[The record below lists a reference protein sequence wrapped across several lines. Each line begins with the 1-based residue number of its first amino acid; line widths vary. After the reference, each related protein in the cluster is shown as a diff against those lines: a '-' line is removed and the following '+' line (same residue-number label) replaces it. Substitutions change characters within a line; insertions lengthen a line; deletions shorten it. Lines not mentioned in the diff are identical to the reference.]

1 MTGRR
6 RSSPRPL
13 PRTSAT
19 AAAACTAVIASL
31 LAGCGSLPGA
41 ASGEKA
47 PVTVMTWAP
56 EGTKTTNMPGM
67 PAMAQAYARW
77 VNSRGGVAGHPL
89 KVLTCNERND
99 SAQATQCAQRAVD
112 AGAVA
117 VVGSYSQWGRS
128 FMSPLEVAG
137 IPYIG
142 GYGASAEEFA
152 SPLSYPVNGGQA
164 ALLAGN
170 GRQLAGDCR
179 RVALVRPDTIQ
190 GDQMPGLLNAG
201 LSSGHGDGRS
211 GGAGAR
217 TGGNGSRAVDI
228 RAPEAGTD
236 YTDQVAAALKA
247 AGAEPAVYGTAKAGG
262 VAPGSCV
269 AASLGDHTDT
279 FFDSFRRLQESRPRV
294 QVGSV
299 LGSVDQSMVN
309 RSGGASGPLEGAD
322 VTGWYP
328 VPGDPRWGPM
338 RRVIT
343 QEAFDDDRLDPADQ
357 GVQTTWIAYTVLS
370 AVIRQLSEAGV
381 SDITA
386 HALQT
391 ALDRGEQA
399 VDTGGLTPKLRWR
412 SDDMLAVA
420 DLPRIVNADVTYQVV
435 RNGELVAAQQ
445 GFVDVGRTLERRP
458 ADDG

>member
-6 RSSPRPL
+6 RSSPRHF
-13 PRTSAT
+13 PRASAT

-31 LAGCGSLPGA
+31 LSGCGSLPGA
-41 ASGEKA
+41 GSGEQE

-56 EGTKTTNMPGM
+56 EDTRTTNMPGM

-77 VNSRGGVAGHPL
+77 VNSRGGIAGHPL

-99 SAQATQCAQRAVD
+99 SVEAARCAQRAVD

-137 IPYIG
+137 IPFIG
-142 GYGASAEEFA
+142 GYGASAEEFS

-170 GRQLAGDCR
+170 GRQLAADCR

-190 GDQMPGLLNAG
+190 GDQMPALLDAG
-201 LSSGHGDGRS
+201 LGGGRGGGS
-211 GGAGAR
+211 TSGAGAD
-217 TGGNGSRAVDI
+217 TGGSRGRAADI
-228 RAPEAGTD
+228 KAPETGTD
-236 YTDQVAAALKA
+236 YSPQVAAALEA
-247 AGAEPAVYGTAKAGG
+247 VGADPARYGTAKAGG
-262 VAPGSCV
+262 EAPGSCV
-269 AASLGDHTDT
+269 AASLGDSTDT
-279 FFDSFRRLQESRPRV
+279 FFDSFRRLQESSPKV
-294 QVGSV
+294 QIGSV

-309 RSGGASGPLEGAD
+309 RSGGVSGPLEGAD

-328 VPGDPRWGPM
+328 AAGDPRWAPM

-343 QEAFDDDRLDPADQ
+343 QEAFDDNRIDPADQ
-357 GVQTTWIAYTVLS
+357 GVQTTWIAYTVLR
-370 AVIRQLSEAGV
+370 AVIQQLADQGV
-381 SDITA
+381 EDITA

-391 ALDRGEQA
+391 ALDRGDRTI
-399 VDTGGLTPKLRWR
+399 DTGGLTPMLRWR
-412 SDDMLAVA
+412 DDDMLAVT
-420 DLPRIVNADVTYQVV
+420 DFPRIVNADVTYQVV
-435 RNGELVAAQQ
+435 RHGQLVAAQE
-445 GFVDVGRTLERRP
+445 GFVDVAATLERRP
-458 ADDG
+458 TDDG

>member
-6 RSSPRPL
+6 RSSPRPS
-13 PRTSAT
+13 PRASAT
-19 AAAACTAVIASL
+19 VAAACTAVIASL
-31 LAGCGSLPGA
+31 LSGCGSLPGA
-41 ASGEKA
+41 GSGEKE

-77 VNSRGGVAGHPL
+77 VNSRGGIAGHPL
-89 KVLTCNERND
+89 KVLTCNEQND
-99 SAQATQCAQRAVD
+99 SAQAARCAQRAVRG
-112 AGAVA
+112 GAVA

-128 FMSPLEVAG
+128 FMSPLEAAG

-201 LSSGHGDGRS
+201 LNS
-211 GGAGAR
+211 GGRGGA
-217 TGGNGSRAVDI
+217 ADV
-228 RAPEAGTD
+228 RAPEAATD
-236 YTDQVAAALKA
+236 YTDEVTAALKA
-247 AGAEPAVYGTAKAGG
+247 AGADSAVYGTAKTGG
-262 VAPGSCV
+262 AAPGSCV

-279 FFDSFRRLQESRPRV
+279 FFDSFRRLQESRPKV

-309 RSGGASGPLEGAD
+309 RSGGDSGPLEGAD

-328 VPGDPRWGPM
+328 VPSDPRWLPM
-338 RRVIT
+338 RRVID
-343 QEAFDDDRLDPADQ
+343 QEAFDDSRIDPADQ

-370 AVIRQLSEAGV
+370 AVIRQLAASGV
-381 SDITA
+381 PDITA
-386 HALQT
+386 HALQS
-391 ALDRGEQA
+391 ALDRGDQS
-399 VDTGGLTPKLRWR
+399 VDTGGLTPDLRWR
-412 SDDMLAVA
+412 DDDMLAVA
-420 DLPRIVNADVTYQVV
+420 DFPRIVNADVTYQVV
-435 RNGELVAAQQ
+435 RHGELVAAQE
-445 GFVDVGRTLERRP
+445 GFVDVTRTLEQRRT
-458 ADDG
+458 DDG

>member
-6 RSSPRPL
+6 RSSPRPF
-13 PRTSAT
+13 PRASAT

-31 LAGCGSLPGA
+31 LSGCGSLPGA
-41 ASGEKA
+41 GSGEKE

-56 EGTKTTNMPGM
+56 EGTRTTNMPGM

-77 VNSRGGVAGHPL
+77 VNSRGGIAGHPL

-99 SAQATQCAQRAVD
+99 SAEATRCAQRAVD

-137 IPYIG
+137 IPFIG
-142 GYGASAEEFA
+142 GYGASNEEFA

-170 GRQLAGDCR
+170 GRQLAADCR

-190 GDQMPGLLNAG
+190 GDQMPGLLDAG
-201 LSSGHGDGRS
+201 LSSGRS
-211 GGAGAR
+211 QSPAAD
-217 TGGNGSRAVDI
+217 VK
-228 RAPEAGTD
+228 APEAGTD
-236 YTDQVAAALKA
+236 YSPQVAAALDA
-247 AGAEPAVYGTAKAGG
+247 VGADPAVYGTAKAGG
-262 VAPGSCV
+262 EATGSCV
-269 AASLGDHTDT
+269 AASLGDNTDT

-328 VPGDPRWGPM
+328 VPSDPRWLPM

-343 QEAFDDDRLDPADQ
+343 QEAFDDNRVDPADQ
-357 GVQTTWIAYTVLS
+357 GVQTTWIAYTVLH
-370 AVIRQLSEAGV
+370 AVIQQLADEGV
-381 SDITA
+381 TDITA

-391 ALDRGEQA
+391 ALGRGDQA
-399 VDTGGLTPKLRWR
+399 IDTGGLTPKLRWR
-412 SDDMLAVA
+412 DDDMLAVA
-420 DLPRIVNADVTYQVV
+420 DFPRIINADVTYQVV
-435 RNGELVAAQQ
+435 RHGELVAAQE
-445 GFVDVGRTLERRP
+445 GFVDVSTTLERRRT
-458 ADDG
+458 DNG

>member
-6 RSSPRPL
+6 RSSPRPS
-13 PRTSAT
+13 PRALAT
-19 AAAACTAVIASL
+19 AAAASTAVLASL
-31 LAGCGSLPGA
+31 LSGCGSLPGA
-41 ASGEKA
+41 GSGEQE

-56 EGTKTTNMPGM
+56 EDTKTTNMPGM

-77 VNSRGGVAGHPL
+77 VNSRGGIAGHPL
-89 KVLTCNERND
+89 KVLTCNEQND
-99 SAQATQCAQRAVD
+99 SAQAARCAQRAVQG
-112 AGAVA
+112 GAVA

-128 FMSPLEVAG
+128 FMSPLEAAG
-137 IPYIG
+137 IPFIG

-170 GRQLAGDCR
+170 GRQLASDCQ

-201 LSSGHGDGRS
+201 LDGEPGGSRS

-217 TGGNGSRAVDI
+217 AGGSRGGATDI
-228 RAPEAGTD
+228 KAPEAATD
-236 YTDQVAAALKA
+236 YTDEVSAALKA
-247 AGAEPAVYGTAKAGG
+247 VGANSAVYGTAKTGG
-262 VAPGSCV
+262 AAPGSCV

-279 FFDSFRRLQESRPRV
+279 FFDSFRRLQESRPKV

-309 RSGGASGPLEGAD
+309 RSGGDSGPLEGAD

-328 VPGDPRWGPM
+328 VPSDPRWLPM
-338 RRVIT
+338 RRVID
-343 QEAFDDDRLDPADQ
+343 QEAFDDRRIDPADQ

-370 AVIRQLSEAGV
+370 AVIRQLAASGV
-381 SDITA
+381 EDITA
-386 HALQT
+386 HALQS
-391 ALDRGEQA
+391 ALDRGDQS
-399 VDTGGLTPKLRWR
+399 VDTGGLTPDLRWR
-412 SDDMLAVA
+412 NDDMLAVA
-420 DLPRIVNADVTYQVV
+420 DFPRIVNADVTYQVV
-435 RNGELVAAQQ
+435 RHGELVAAQE
-445 GFVDVGRTLERRP
+445 GFVDVTRTLEQRRT
-458 ADDG
+458 DDG

>member
-6 RSSPRPL
+6 RSSPRPF
-13 PRTSAT
+13 PRASAT
-19 AAAACTAVIASL
+19 AAACTAVLASL
-31 LAGCGSLPGA
+31 LSGCGSLPGTGG
-41 ASGEKA
+41 GEGA

-56 EGTKTTNMPGM
+56 EGTRTTNMPGM

-77 VNSRGGVAGHPL
+77 VNSRGGIAGHPL
-89 KVLTCNERND
+89 NVLTCNEHDD
-99 SAQATQCAQRAVD
+99 SVEAARCARRAVD

-117 VVGSYSQWGRS
+117 VVGSYSRWGRS

-170 GRQLAGDCR
+170 GRQLAADCR

-190 GDQMPGLLNAG
+190 GDLMPNLLDAG
-201 LSSGHGDGRS
+201 LGSGRGTGR
-211 GGAGAR
+211 
-217 TGGNGSRAVDI
+217 NPAVDVK
-228 RAPEAGTD
+228 APEGGTD
-236 YTDQVAAALKA
+236 YSAQVAAALKA
-247 AGAEPAVYGTAKAGG
+247 VGAEPARYGTARSGG
-262 VAPGSCV
+262 EAPGSCV
-269 AASLGDHTDT
+269 AASLGDDTDT
-279 FFDSFRRLQESRPRV
+279 FFDSFRRLQESSPKVR
-294 QVGSV
+294 VGSV

-309 RSGGASGPLEGAD
+309 RGGGASGPLEGAD

-328 VPGDPRWGPM
+328 VPGDPRWAPM

-343 QEAFDDDRLDPADQ
+343 EEAFDDNRLDPADQ

-370 AVIRQLSEAGV
+370 AVIRQLADAGV
-381 SDITA
+381 EDITA
-386 HALQT
+386 HALQN
-391 ALDRGEQA
+391 ALDHGDRA

-412 SDDMLAVA
+412 DDDMLAVA
-420 DLPRIVNADVTYQVV
+420 DFPRIVNANVTYQVV
-435 RNGELVAAQQ
+435 RNGELVAARE
-445 GFVDVGRTLERRP
+445 GFVDVGGTLERRP
-458 ADDG
+458 SDDY